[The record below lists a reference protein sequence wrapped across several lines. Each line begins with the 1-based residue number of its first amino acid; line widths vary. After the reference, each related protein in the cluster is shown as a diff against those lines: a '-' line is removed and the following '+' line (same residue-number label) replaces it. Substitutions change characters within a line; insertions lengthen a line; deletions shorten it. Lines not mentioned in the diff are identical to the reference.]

1 MATLVRIGGK
11 VAVWASLPCV
21 LEGQPQGEDVQELW
35 SFGMVVMGLY
45 TAVVILVT
53 GVLMA
58 WCYKGAGGQEAE
70 EYRPWEWDH
79 EPAGIWDMNA
89 GHWEPL
95 EQEDHQSVS
104 AQEEEEEEE
113 ESEDDRPPPV
123 PPAFGAMRN
132 QQRRLIYRPGQGAR
146 RRAYFV
152 NPAVAQRRRRE
163 QEEAAA
169 VAAARRSSRQETP
182 RRTTAASSSSTLHG
196 SESEVSG
203 SFDDNGAFRIRKRNK
218 MQEKEEVAEE
228 IPEDPVE
235 TTEAM
240 TTEAAENQASSSL
253 AGTASGAGLTDEI
266 GGAQRDGQRGDVE
279 SRGEELRQV
288 FVTPS
293 GVVYHTRR
301 ECGKLKSARKVT
313 AYSACPN
320 CSRCPLGGRNV
331 SVDRQIYHL
340 AGMQCVYASQFQPYR
355 PCAECGG
362 R

>member
-1 MATLVRIGGK
+1 
-11 VAVWASLPCV
+11 
-21 LEGQPQGEDVQELW
+21 
-35 SFGMVVMGLY
+35 
-45 TAVVILVT
+45 
-53 GVLMA
+53 
-58 WCYKGAGGQEAE
+58 
-70 EYRPWEWDH
+70 
-79 EPAGIWDMNA
+79 
-89 GHWEPL
+89 
-95 EQEDHQSVS
+95 
-104 AQEEEEEEE
+104 
-113 ESEDDRPPPV
+113 
-123 PPAFGAMRN
+123 MRN

-169 VAAARRSSRQETP
+169 IAAARRSSRQETP

-235 TTEAM
+235 TMDVM
-240 TTEAAENQASSSL
+240 TTEAAENQAASSH
-253 AGTASGAGLTDEI
+253 
-266 GGAQRDGQRGDVE
+266 GGAEEQAVGAIGADGNQGDHQRGDVE
-279 SRGEELRQV
+279 SRGEEMRQV

-293 GVVYHTRR
+293 GVVCHTRR

-313 AYSACPN
+313 TYSACPN